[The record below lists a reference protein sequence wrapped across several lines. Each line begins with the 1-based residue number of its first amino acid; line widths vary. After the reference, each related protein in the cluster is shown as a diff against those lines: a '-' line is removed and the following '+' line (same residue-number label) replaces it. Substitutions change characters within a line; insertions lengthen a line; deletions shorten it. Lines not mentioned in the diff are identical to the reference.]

1 MELQIKSNTL
11 DIEKILEKSLSDVLG
26 DDIDNILMRK
36 VEKVISTVVNEKI
49 DNLAIGEKWLNDQK
63 LAEHFG
69 KEKRQIQYLL
79 RKMELDPVARK
90 YISKEG
96 GRSTK
101 VKVFETWES
110 WYEDQKYKSK
120 SEPFAWVA

>member
-26 DDIDNILMRK
+26 DDIDNILMQK
-36 VEKVISTVVNEKI
+36 VEHVISTVVNEKI

-79 RKMELDPVARK
+79 RKIDPVARK

-101 VKVFETWES
+101 VKVFEAWES

>member
-26 DDIDNILMRK
+26 DDIDKILLKK
-36 VEKVISTVVNEKI
+36 VEHVISTVLNKKI
-49 DNLAIGEKWLNDQK
+49 DNLAFGEKWLNDQK
-63 LAEHFG
+63 LAEYFG

-101 VKVFETWES
+101 VKVFEAWES

>member
-11 DIEKILEKSLSDVLG
+11 DIEKILEKSLLDVLG

-101 VKVFETWES
+101 VKVFEAWES

>member
-36 VEKVISTVVNEKI
+36 VEKVISNVVNEKI
-49 DNLAIGEKWLNDQK
+49 DNLAIGAKWLNDQK

-101 VKVFETWES
+101 VKVFEAWES
-110 WYEDQKYKSK
+110 WYEGQKYKSK

>member
-101 VKVFETWES
+101 VKVFEAWES

-120 SEPFAWVA
+120 SDPFAWVA

>member
-26 DDIDNILMRK
+26 DDIANILMQK
-36 VEKVISTVVNEKI
+36 VEHVISTVVNEKI

-63 LAEHFG
+63 LAEYFG

-101 VKVFETWES
+101 VKVFEAWES

>member
-36 VEKVISTVVNEKI
+36 VEKVISAVVNEKI

-101 VKVFETWES
+101 VKVFEAWES